1 MMFEAGA
8 DSILEVCFD
17 NCRMCMRNQK
27 GKKIQVVGLQRELVN
42 IFVELK
48 LLFVWTCKSKAPT
61 SKVHTYFFY

>member
-27 GKKIQVVGLQRELVN
+27 GKKIQVVGL
-42 IFVELK
+42 
-48 LLFVWTCKSKAPT
+48 
-61 SKVHTYFFY
+61 